1 MRIEYAG
8 HGKRLEEPFY
18 DSFQDMVSDAKRM
31 IMERMDPTSENA
43 FLGYSMG
50 SLVVYEVL
58 RQWEQTDVSHV
69 FLSAHKPPH
78 LRNAAQRYAL
88 ASNDNGDIKS
98 WLMEFGG
105 IDDRLKHSRIFWEMY
120 GPIFQKDYEL
130 MRDYELPDT
139 RNAVAAAATFF
150 YSEEDTPL
158 TEMKQWDRYFLKE
171 CRFQRYSGNHFFIRE
186 HAKEMAYRINTAI
199 KCSTGGKI

>member
-1 MRIEYAG
+1 MMKTQLFCVPYAGGTTDLYNELEAYLSEDIELVRIEYAG

-105 IDDRLKHSRIFWEMY
+105 IDDRLKHSRIFWEIM
-120 GPIFQKDYEL
+120 
-130 MRDYELPDT
+130 
-139 RNAVAAAATFF
+139 N
-150 YSEEDTPL
+150 
-158 TEMKQWDRYFLKE
+158 
-171 CRFQRYSGNHFFIRE
+171 
-186 HAKEMAYRINTAI
+186 
-199 KCSTGGKI
+199 